1 MVKNHLKRIAM
12 PITWTTKEKKGVV
25 WVARPNPGA
34 HSLEEGMPLVLVI
47 RELLKYANSAR
58 EVKNILNHKKILV
71 DGVQRK
77 DHRFNVGFM
86 DTISIPDLKENYRV
100 VLNKFNRL
108 VLIKIDDK
116 EAKEKICQ
124 IKGKGL
130 CQGKTQ
136 LRLSDGR
143 VILVDKKEKYNTG
156 DSAVIT
162 IPEQKILKH
171 IPFEKGVAVLLIK
184 GKKAG
189 VIGTVQEIKMYSEQN
204 TKEKQEDMVV
214 VKSGSE
220 TFETLKKY
228 CFVLGKQKS
237 ELKIE

>member
-12 PITWTTKEKKGVV
+12 PTTWTTAEKKGVV

-34 HSLEEGMPLVLVI
+34 HSLDDGMPLVLVI
-47 RELLKYANSAR
+47 RELLKYANSTR
-58 EVKNILNHKKILV
+58 EVKHILNHKKILI

-77 DHRFNVGFM
+77 DFRFNVGFM
-86 DTISIPDLKENYRV
+86 DAISIPDLKENYRV

-108 VLIKIDDK
+108 VLIKIDGE

-130 CQGKTQ
+130 HKGKTQ

-143 VILVDKKEKYNTG
+143 VILADKKEKYSTG
-156 DSAVIT
+156 DSALISV
-162 IPEQKILKH
+162 PEQKIIKH
-171 IPFEKGVAVLLIK
+171 VPFEKGVTVQLIK

-189 VIGTVQEIKMYSEQN
+189 VIGTVQEIKMYSEHN
-204 TKEKQEDMVV
+204 IKENQEDMVV
-214 VKSGSE
+214 VKSGNE

-237 ELKIE
+237 ELKVE